1 MQIFYL
7 PMHNSSPTMLQ
18 NISHHQILRD
28 AFKNERG
35 DKQKRGAGRQQT
47 RISVVMSGSGNDIQL
62 MHALF

>member
-1 MQIFYL
+1 
-7 PMHNSSPTMLQ
+7 MLQ